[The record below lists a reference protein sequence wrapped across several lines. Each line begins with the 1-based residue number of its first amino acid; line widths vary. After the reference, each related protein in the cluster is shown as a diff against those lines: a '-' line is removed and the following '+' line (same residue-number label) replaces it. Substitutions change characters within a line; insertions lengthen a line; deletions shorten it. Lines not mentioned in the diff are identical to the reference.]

1 MLCRR
6 HHRAVH
12 EEGYQVT
19 RDANGALSFRTPC
32 GRLLAVVPAPPAMPA
47 DPVDGLRAQNETLG
61 LHIDA
66 HTSTPSW
73 LGERLDLDYAIA
85 VLHPLACRPNAIV

>member
-12 EEGYQVT
+12 EEGFQLT
-19 RDANGALSFRTPC
+19 REASGELTFRTPD
-32 GRLLAVVPAPPAMPA
+32 GRRFDVVPTPPAIRLDA
-47 DPVDGLRAQNETLG
+47 AGELRAHNDAFG

-85 VLHPLACRPNAIV
+85 VLHPLAVSARP